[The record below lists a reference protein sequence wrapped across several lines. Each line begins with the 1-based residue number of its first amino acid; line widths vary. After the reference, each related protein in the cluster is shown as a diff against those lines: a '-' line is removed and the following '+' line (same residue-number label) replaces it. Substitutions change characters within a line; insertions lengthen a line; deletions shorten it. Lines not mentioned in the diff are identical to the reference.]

1 MDPQQPNQAQPPPP
15 PPASAPQYAYAP
27 GYYQPPPER
36 LTWKQ
41 KIVLG
46 CVLFTLVVLF
56 ALWNSCHAPAATA
69 PGSAAQ
75 TPGIYPSNPRT
86 IESQRM
92 QAQRELEAAQAAAA
106 AAKAR
111 FENGP
116 STAPTATTTARSGA
130 GGQNPDAE
138 FWRQIRQEK
147 WKREQEAPYASGVG
161 FVTKQARDEDR
172 ERPAAPST
180 EQERSRE
187 TATAS
192 APKPSAADPPADQIA
207 ALADASPTHV
217 LDEGTILPATLLNQ
231 LDGEFSGPVICQISE
246 NVFDASGLDLLIP
259 AGSKALGSAQSV
271 NSGNQRRL
279 AVAFHRIIMPD
290 GYSLSL
296 DKVPGLDQIGATA
309 LSGQVN
315 RHYLQTFGMAAV
327 VGAISGLA
335 QIGNSAGS
343 YSPFYGFR
351 EGVSQQTAASS
362 EQILSHYLN
371 RLPTIAIK
379 PGSRVKLILTADISG
394 VPEYRNHAMPV
405 NR

>member
-15 PPASAPQYAYAP
+15 PPYAYAP
-27 GYYQPPPER
+27 GYYQPPPPER

-56 ALWNSCHAPAATA
+56 ALWNSCHAPAAITT
-69 PGSAAQ
+69 GSAAQ
-75 TPGIYPSNPRT
+75 PTGIYPSNPRT
-86 IESQRM
+86 IESQRL

-116 STAPTATTTARSGA
+116 AAAPSPTTRSGA
-130 GGQNPDAE
+130 TAQNPDAE

-161 FVTKQARDEDR
+161 FVTKQARGEDR
-172 ERPAAPST
+172 EAADAPPAEPES
-180 EQERSRE
+180 RSRE
-187 TATAS
+187 TASAS
-192 APKPSAADPPADQIA
+192 APKPGAAGLPSDPIAAVADAPPA
-207 ALADASPTHV
+207 HV
-217 LDEGTILPATLLNQ
+217 LDEGTVLPATLLNQ

-246 NVFDASGLDLLIP
+246 NVYDASGLDLLIP
-259 AGSKALGSAQSV
+259 AGSKALGAAQSV

-279 AVAFHRIIMPD
+279 AVAFHRIVMPD

-335 QIGNSAGS
+335 QIGNSGSS
-343 YSPFYGFR
+343 YSPLYGFR

-371 RLPTIAIK
+371 RLPTITIK
-379 PGSRVKLILTADISG
+379 PGSRVKLILTADITG

>member
-1 MDPQQPNQAQPPPP
+1 MDPQQPNQAQPPP
-15 PPASAPQYAYAP
+15 PQYAYAP

-36 LTWKQ
+36 LSWKQ
-41 KIVLG
+41 KIILG
-46 CVLFTLVVLF
+46 CVLFVLVVLF
-56 ALWNSCHAPAATA
+56 ALWNSCHAPAAIA

-86 IESQRM
+86 IESQRL

-116 STAPTATTTARSGA
+116 ATAPTPTATARSGA
-130 GGQNPDAE
+130 TAAQNPDAE

-172 ERPAAPST
+172 ERPAAPSV
-180 EQERSRE
+180 EPESRSRE
-187 TATAS
+187 TAVAS
-192 APKPSAADPPADQIA
+192 APKPSAAGLPSDPIATIADTLPA
-207 ALADASPTHV
+207 HV

-246 NVFDASGLDLLIP
+246 NVYDASGLDLLIP

-279 AVAFHRIIMPD
+279 AVAFHRIVMPD

-335 QIGNSAGS
+335 QIGNSASS
-343 YSPFYGFR
+343 YSPWYGFR